1 LLVHELAERSL
12 LFWAALQ
19 DKHHPFHGCGVRDD
33 SPIEFG
39 SRERVHVA
47 LEAHELRFIDGLGD
61 AGGDGRRLSGRRAI
75 GLGLGC
81 GAKRRERQNQ
91 YKKEKG
97 IAKYQRLQFHIP
109 STLQIWIR
117 FPQNT
122 SGLKAWPFGQ
132 WNNFQKW
139 RLADWGLHRKRFT
152 VELVKAITDDKK
164 TL

>member
-1 LLVHELAERSL
+1 VAKELRAFLSL
-12 LFWAALQ
+12 LQA
-19 DKHHPFHGCGVRDD
+19 CIV
-33 SPIEFG
+33 
-39 SRERVHVA
+39 SRQCPES
-47 LEAHELRFIDGLGD
+47 LL
-61 AGGDGRRLSGRRAI
+61 RLSVFLLSACPILLRLRG
-75 GLGLGC
+75 
-81 GAKRRERQNQ
+81 GAKRWERQNHS
-91 YKKEKG
+91 KKEKG
-97 IAKYQRLQFHIP
+97 IAKHQRLEFHIP
-109 STLQIWIR
+109 PTLQIWIR